1 MISHL
6 QGFGESIVELLDFA
20 RGPALAFSAAVF
32 VLGLAW
38 RVYGIAARPGRVDY
52 AEPRRRDTAA
62 GGFRAVF
69 AKMLPPK
76 GVKIRGAQML
86 NAYAYHIALAVVA
99 FTFAPHIAFIRRHLG
114 VGWHPLPDPVT
125 YVATAVAIVGL
136 LVALM
141 HRLTDP
147 VQRLLSNF
155 DDYASWAVTLLPL
168 VTGMALL
175 ERPYYPAPVVAPD
188 LPTSPMLLAL
198 HLLSLE
204 LLLVWLPFGKL
215 AHSVLFAFSR
225 WRTGADFT
233 RKGAAL

>member
-1 MISHL
+1 M
-6 QGFGESIVELLDFA
+6 ELLEFA

-38 RVYGIAARPGRVDY
+38 RIYGIFTRPARVDY
-52 AEPRRRDTAA
+52 SEPRRRSRDIAA

-69 AKMLPPK
+69 VKMLPPR

-86 NAYAYHIALAVVA
+86 NAYAYHIALALAA
-99 FTFAPHIAFIRRHLG
+99 FTFAPHIAFISRHLG
-114 VGWHPLPDPVT
+114 VGWLPLPDPVT
-125 YVATAVAIVGL
+125 YVATAVAIIGL
-136 LVALM
+136 FVALM
-141 HRLTDP
+141 HRLADA

-175 ERPYYPAPVVAPD
+175 ERPYYP
-188 LPTSPMLLAL
+188 LAL

-204 LLLVWLPFGKL
+204 LMLVWLPFGKL
-215 AHSVLFAFSR
+215 AHAALFAFSR
-225 WRTGADFT
+225 WRTGVDFA

>member
-1 MISHL
+1 M
-6 QGFGESIVELLDFA
+6 ELLDFA
-20 RGPALAFSAAVF
+20 RGPALAFAVAVF
-32 VLGLAW
+32 VIGLAW
-38 RVYGIAARPGRVDY
+38 RIYGIFARPPRIDY
-52 AEPRRRDTAA
+52 AEPRRRDGVA
-62 GGFRAVF
+62 GGFRAVL

-76 GVKIRGAQML
+76 RVKIRGAQMV
-86 NAYAYHIALAVVA
+86 NAYAYHIALALVA
-99 FTFAPHIAFIRRHLG
+99 FTFAPHIAFIARHLG
-114 VGWHPLPDPVT
+114 IGWPPLPDAVT

-141 HRLTDP
+141 YRLTDG

-155 DDYASWAVTLLPL
+155 DDYFSWAVTLLPL

-175 ERPYYPAPVVAPD
+175 ERPYYPAPVVAPA
-188 LPTSPMLLAL
+188 LPTQPTLLAV

-215 AHSVLFAFSR
+215 AHATLFAFSR
-225 WRTGADFT
+225 FRTGVDFT